1 MMHLWIVDDEPR
13 LAQGLRTAFEAE
25 GYEVR
30 LFARLGALRQAL
42 EQDTPDLVL
51 LDQRLPDGLG
61 VEELPSLLRAAPEA
75 RVVLMTAYGESPL
88 IVQAIR
94 QGAFDYLDKPFS
106 LEAAR
111 DLVARARDSLMRLRT
126 ARDRARCR
134 PAPLVGSSDA
144 LKPLQETLSRLE
156 GQTDLNLLLLGE
168 SGTGK
173 EVVARLLH
181 EASGNR
187 GAFVP
192 LNCAAI
198 PENLLESELFGHR
211 KGAYTGASSDRQGL
225 IELADRGTLFLD
237 EIGDL
242 PGSLQ
247 GKLLRFL
254 DTRTLRPLGGT
265 AERSVSLN
273 VVCATCTDLVGA
285 VARGTFRK
293 DLYYRIS
300 TLPLSIPPLRDRG
313 RDVLELAGFFLET
326 FSARRSRP
334 PRRLSPEAESLFLAY
349 PWPGN
354 VRELKNLM
362 ERLTLLGDPGDPSIR
377 LKDLPEEMLAS
388 LPGEDPALPGADLPL
403 PERVEA
409 FERTCLLEALEAAG
423 QNRTQAARLLGISRF
438 SLLRRLQRHDLA

>member
-61 VEELPSLLRAAPEA
+61 VEELPCLLRAAPEA

-273 VVCATCTDLVGA
+273 VVCATCTDLVGS

-388 LPGEDPALPGADLPL
+388 LPGEDPAPPGTDLPL